1 MSPFHQHTLLEWSPH
16 TVRPPIVK
24 LSPSLSPLL
33 LWPSRATRQ
42 GSIIVEVGITGAAPD
57 ASPISECNALGEGA
71 CTRGRGARLLHPGGK
86 DKAGIHRSASPR
98 GKRPVSG
105 IRHLEEFFCCFCF
118 GQDATRSQGPSSKPQ
133 GPYPSHPGLQ
143 GSHLVVRNL
152 WTEEA
157 RVYLK
162 IPMSVLIWQWILLF
176 LQLETLEIHL
186 LYSMST
192 IVC

>member
-1 MSPFHQHTLLEWSPH
+1 MSPFHHHTFLEY
-16 TVRPPIVK
+16 TVRHPVVK
-24 LSPSLSPLL
+24 LSPSLSALL

-71 CTRGRGARLLHPGGK
+71 RTRGRGARLLHPGGK
-86 DKAGIHRSASPR
+86 DKAGIHRSASPPR
-98 GKRPVSG
+98 GKRPVPG

-143 GSHLVVRNL
+143 GSHLVVRSL
-152 WTEEA
+152 WTQEA
-157 RVYLK
+157 RVYLQVP
-162 IPMSVLIWQWILLF
+162 ICLLIWQWILLF
-176 LQLETLEIHL
+176 LIEN
-186 LYSMST
+186 S
-192 IVC
+192 